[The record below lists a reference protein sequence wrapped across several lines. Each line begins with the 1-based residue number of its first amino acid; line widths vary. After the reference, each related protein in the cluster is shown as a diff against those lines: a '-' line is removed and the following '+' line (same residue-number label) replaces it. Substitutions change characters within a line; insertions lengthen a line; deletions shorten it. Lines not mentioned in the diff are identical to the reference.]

1 MIGRRCEAVVLGPKE
16 DLEVSRRISAMVT
29 FYKLVIFVVF
39 RFSDGKYS
47 GRVET
52 ETQEKNVER

>member
-1 MIGRRCEAVVLGPKE
+1 
-16 DLEVSRRISAMVT
+16 MVT